1 MGNFIPS
8 LLPGC
13 SLTTPLSSGHRA
25 EVGSCSTSISQP
37 LDHVTPPW
45 LCELREGFLLAFWSV
60 FSVFSVFPPIRGVL
74 HGLSIGLC
82 NLLLVNCQPSG
93 SKCEIHCGSSV
104 SSGMWMIL
112 MDDEREPV
120 YCRHLETSAHIF
132 TFHRQG
138 WDAKNSGK
146 VPCFYSKIFI
156 FARLKGICAES
167 IQTENKCIELFPPWF
182 QKCPSMLGMSVVSK
196 LSSFAPKTLG
206 MSMPTVLRSLR
217 VKKAPCLQLSP
228 QAWSMSMVKP
238 KVKQF
243 GWGEKWNIALA
254 LLEELPQHGDVSR
267 SCKMGLW
274 NRKE

>member
-60 FSVFSVFPPIRGVL
+60 FSVFSVFPPIRGML

-93 SKCEIHCGSSV
+93 SKCEI
-104 SSGMWMIL
+104 
-112 MDDEREPV
+112 RENRYW

-156 FARLKGICAES
+156 FARLNGICAES
-167 IQTENKCIELFPPWF
+167 IQTENKCSELFLSWF

-196 LSSFAPKTLG
+196 LNSFAPETLG
-206 MSMPTVLRSLR
+206 MSMPTVLRSLH
-217 VKKAPCLQLSP
+217 VKKAPCLQLFP

-238 KVKQF
+238 KVKPQF
-243 GWGEKWNIALA
+243 GKWGEKWNIALA